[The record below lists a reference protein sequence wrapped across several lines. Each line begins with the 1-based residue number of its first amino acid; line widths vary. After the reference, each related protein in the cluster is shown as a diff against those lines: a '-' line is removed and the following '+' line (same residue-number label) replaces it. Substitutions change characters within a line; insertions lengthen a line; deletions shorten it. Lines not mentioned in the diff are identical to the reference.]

1 MITAVDAN
9 VLIDLSVEDP
19 ARAKPAVEAMEA
31 CASEGRLVVCEIVLA
46 EFARGFPEGLDPAEW
61 VRGAGIDYDPIQEE
75 TAVEAGRMQ
84 RRYESRI
91 DRTARR
97 LIADLLVGAHALL
110 QADRLLTRDRGFY
123 RDYFRGLKV
132 IEPA

>member
-1 MITAVDAN
+1 VITAVDAN

-19 ARAKPAVEAMEA
+19 SRAKPAVQTLEA
-31 CASEGRLVVCEIVLA
+31 CATEGRLVVCEIVLA
-46 EFARGFPEGLDPAEW
+46 EFARGFPAGLDPAEW
-61 VRGAGIDYDPIQEE
+61 VRDVGIDYDPIREE
-75 TAVEAGRMQ
+75 TAVEAGRIQ
-84 RRYESRI
+84 ARYE
-91 DRTARR
+91 DRAHRRVRR
-97 LIADLLVGAHALL
+97 LVADLLVGAHALL